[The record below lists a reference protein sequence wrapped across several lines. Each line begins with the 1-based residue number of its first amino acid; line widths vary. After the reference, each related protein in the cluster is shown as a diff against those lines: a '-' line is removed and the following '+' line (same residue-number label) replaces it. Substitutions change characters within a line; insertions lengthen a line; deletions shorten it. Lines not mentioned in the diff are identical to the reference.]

1 MSECECKKEGKII
14 THLFDMWHAHCT
26 QRNLMSAFFG
36 LDLYFPIVFQQ
47 YIIIEKEGEEQEP
60 SYLVW
65 KEITSFYDMM
75 SIIFLSA
82 SGVE

>member
-1 MSECECKKEGKII
+1 MACTLHAKKLDVSI
-14 THLFDMWHAHCT
+14 
-26 QRNLMSAFFG
+26 FG

-65 KEITSFYDMM
+65 KEITSLKYDMV
-75 SIIFLSA
+75 SIIFWSM
-82 SGVE
+82 SGVA